1 MLKTR
6 MSEPSNPSRKRSP
19 ERRPAPPPTEY
30 SQAPTGDV
38 FVGDSTVSRKTTVFM
53 TTEELEALS
62 AQQRDHFI
70 LDTLN
75 RELFVDPNVETYPA
89 TQLAHAVQQR
99 FVERRERQVVH
110 PVPARLELF
119 GQPYALP
126 ASPLSSGGIG
136 SVYEAEIL
144 LPAGDD
150 GAGATGAVEASAMM
164 QQKIEQGIG
173 VIMKFIPIVRGEQQR
188 TEVMREAG
196 ALAKTAQLIGVKQ
209 LQTEAGEQI
218 DVLAMEHA
226 KGVTL
231 EQHNEMHRTP
241 TPEILYTLMLTMR
254 AYVEQLHAMY
264 VQGIMHRDIKP
275 ANLMIQPQH
284 PETSRIIDWGL
295 AFPVADAQKVYKMI
309 SGTPSYL
316 SPDAIFGDHRNRD
329 MYALG
334 VSFGTAIGFMQ
345 LTNRTFPLENTLKN
359 VQCPELAAETH
370 HTALREQFPHE
381 PEQDFAYMLYQ
392 MVQPH
397 ADLGAYRFDTFP
409 QWYATVLERLSAI
422 IEKQKEVV
430 AARKEHVEDG
440 EEKQLRQL
448 EKMEQ
453 RLTHSTRNPQLQ
465 ALIREARLFRLRGDV
480 FMAAS
485 ILQQVHLAIDEPKK
499 MRKKEL
505 DALMWKIHD
514 MREQRY
520 RERDPGT
527 IVMDDA
533 TTSE

>member
-6 MSEPSNPSRKRSP
+6 MSEPSNPSRKHP
-19 ERRPAPPPTEY
+19 AEKPPAPPPIED
-30 SQAPTGDV
+30 SQVQPSDV
-38 FVGDSTVSRKTTVFM
+38 FVGDSTVSRKTTAFM
-53 TTEELEALS
+53 STEEFKALS
-62 AQQRDHFI
+62 AQQRDHVI

-75 RELFVDPNVETYPA
+75 RELFVDPNVEMYPA
-89 TQLAHAVQQR
+89 DQLAHAAQRR

-110 PVPARLELF
+110 PVPARLELL

-126 ASPLSSGGIG
+126 EFPLSSGGIG

-150 GAGATGAVEASAMM
+150 GVGETGAVTVSAVA

-173 VIMKFIPIVRGEQQR
+173 VIMKFIPIVRGEQQQE
-188 TEVMREAG
+188 EVMREAG
-196 ALAKTAQLIGVKQ
+196 ALAKTAQLIGVKH
-209 LQTEAGEQI
+209 LRTEAGEQI

-231 EQHNEMHRTP
+231 EQHHEMHRTP
-241 TPEILYTLMLTMR
+241 TPEMLYTLMLTMR
-254 AYVEQLHAMY
+254 AYLEQLHAM
-264 VQGIMHRDIKP
+264 VEQGIMHRDIKP
-275 ANLMIQPQH
+275 ANLIIQPQH

-309 SGTPSYL
+309 SGTPSYM

-334 VSFGTAIGFMQ
+334 LSFGTAIGFMQ
-345 LTNRTFPLENTLKN
+345 LKNRTFPLRNSLKN
-359 VQCPELAAETH
+359 VRCPELSSETYRA
-370 HTALREQFPHE
+370 ALREKFPHE
-381 PEQDFAYMLYQ
+381 PEQEFAYLLYQ
-392 MVQPH
+392 MVQPY
-397 ADLGAYRFDTFP
+397 ADVGAYQFDAFP
-409 QWYATVLERLSAI
+409 QWYASVLERLSAI
-422 IEKQKEVV
+422 IEKQKEIV

-440 EEKQLRQL
+440 AEKQLRQL
-448 EKMEQ
+448 EKME
-453 RLTHSTRNPQLQ
+453 RSLTSSTRNAQLQ

-485 ILQQVHLAIDEPKK
+485 ILQQVDLAIDEPKK
-499 MRKKEL
+499 MPKKEL

-514 MREQRY
+514 MRQQRY

-527 IVMDDA
+527 LVMDDA
-533 TTSE
+533 DTSE